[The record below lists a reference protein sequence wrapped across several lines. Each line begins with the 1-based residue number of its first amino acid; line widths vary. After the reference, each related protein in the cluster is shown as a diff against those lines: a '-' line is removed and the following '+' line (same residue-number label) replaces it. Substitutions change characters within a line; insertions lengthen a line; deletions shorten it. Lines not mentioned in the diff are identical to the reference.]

1 MAKFRREV
9 DVNQFATITQV
20 RVAAR
25 RVAGVTVNLSDLQSG
40 ILWLEGPREAVNQAS
55 EELLRIVA
63 AGTEDEA

>member
-9 DVNQFATITQV
+9 DVHQFATITQV

-25 RVAGVTVNLSDLQSG
+25 RVDGVTVNLSDLQSG
-40 ILWLEGPREAVNQAS
+40 LLWLEGPEEAVNQAS